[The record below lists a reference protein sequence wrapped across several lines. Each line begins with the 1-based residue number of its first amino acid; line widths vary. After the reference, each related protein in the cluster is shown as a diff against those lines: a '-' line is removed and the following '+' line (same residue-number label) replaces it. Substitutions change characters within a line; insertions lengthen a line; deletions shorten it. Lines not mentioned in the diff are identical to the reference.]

1 MRLLTRK
8 IYRAFRELDQFDD
21 DVCERYV
28 DRASAVNNAWKLWL
42 MLVLVI
48 PAAYM
53 AWIPC
58 MLGVNWLFDSYKL
71 SIPEWMRTIVQGVA
85 VTGAVWM
92 PLIAIFITRD
102 NWLRRSIRKQLIF
115 AVCRNCGYTLLGLPV
130 QNEKTNQRS
139 YVPSAVIIIY

>member
-1 MRLLTRK
+1 
-8 IYRAFRELDQFDD
+8 
-21 DVCERYV
+21 
-28 DRASAVNNAWKLWL
+28 